1 MRNMRHAVV
10 ALAVVALAVVALP
23 QAAHA
28 DRKPLLVQ
36 VDHFYVASADAEK
49 LFRLFRDDL
58 GLPETWPYMSWGS
71 FSSGGLTLGNTSL
84 EFLTR
89 VSPGVAPGTAAFK
102 GIAFEPVG
110 DAAAAIAELDARGV
124 AHTAEA
130 PSMVEYEGQKF
141 VGWSTVGLEAMP
153 PAGASIFICDYKR
166 RARVAEGRQ
175 AASSALA
182 VKDGGPLGITSIR
195 EIVIGVRSMEDASL
209 AWSRLAETP
218 PEDSSYTFGPGP
230 RIRLVRAK
238 VEGIES
244 ITLGVKSAEAAKRF
258 LAGRK
263 MLARGR
269 GPVSIDPAAVGGLKI
284 ALVDE

>member
-1 MRNMRHAVV
+1 MPNIRRRVLI
-10 ALAVVALAVVALP
+10 ALAVLALP
-23 QAAHA
+23 QLAHA

-36 VDHFYVASADAEK
+36 VDHFYVASSDAER
-49 LFRLFRDDL
+49 LFRLFRDDF
-58 GLPETWPYMSWGS
+58 GLPETWPFMSWGS
-71 FSSGGLTLGNTSL
+71 FSSGGLTLGNTSI

-89 VSPGVAPGTAAFK
+89 VSAGVAPGSAALK

-130 PSMVEYEGQKF
+130 PSMVEFEGKKF
-141 VGWSTVGLEAMP
+141 VGWSTVGLEAIP
-153 PAGASIFICDYKR
+153 PAGASVFICDYKR

-175 AASSALA
+175 AAASALA
-182 VKDGGPLGITSIR
+182 TRDGGPLGITSIR
-195 EIVIGVRSMEDASL
+195 EIVIGVRSMEDAMR
-209 AWSRLAETP
+209 AWGRLAEMP
-218 PEDSSYTFGPGP
+218 AEDSGYSFGPGP

-238 VEGIES
+238 EEKIEG

-258 LAGRK
+258 LASRK

-269 GPVSIDPAAVGGLKI
+269 GPVSIDPAAIGGLKV